1 LDFRS
6 PSDLYAPRR
15 RHQPSLLHVDV
26 SGFKSVSS
34 PTITIVLT
42 ANRFSFT
49 RGFYVNTFLTNGLG
63 NLRSISDNTPH
74 WPVSITFVGL
84 YCYLRS
90 WVIPY
95 LCMGS
100 FNRFRSA
107 HQADIKGKGI
117 LYEDDDE
124 PIKLVD
130 RDDSFVI
137 KEFGLS
143 LIGKVLNPKKQ
154 NVEKLLQ
161 TMPSQWGLSERIT
174 ANDLGNG
181 KFLLNFM
188 SEEDL
193 NSVLRRG
200 PFHYNF
206 CMFVLVRWE
215 PIVHD
220 DYPWIIPFWV
230 QLIGFPLHLWT
241 DMNLRNIGGRLGHVD
256 TLELTEGRMLI
267 EVDSRRPLK
276 FSRKVEYEGDEVTIE
291 IKYDKLFKHCTI
303 CGLLS
308 HEKGYCPSMDVRSR
322 LQHVDRP
329 DFFSRVQR
337 AQDMPRQN
345 WSRDALVNA
354 RPSQQSSLQ
363 TRELQSSRYYTS
375 KPVRYDDKSTR
386 GQGPRYWENDSSRGR
401 HSDRIIRSRDDH
413 LRRNRYGSAR
423 DNPGPYAR
431 PNEKAWKVKP
441 KTHEVGRG
449 QSAVDEDAMIRGATS
464 GEIVPYEQSPEH
476 KSRSIVDLAEMRSG
490 EKTSNRKLAST
501 IVTPVRADHPMEENV
516 TLRDRG
522 EARALAFSP
531 NGEPSHADD
540 LIIGALSDMEIMEQ
554 SDGALMADGDD
565 GEDLLGLDLME
576 LEDRQPQLR
585 SLQVLGRRSSS
596 RSSRTKKLGAKRS
609 APLGINR
616 KFEIL
621 RRGSPSKRSTAT
633 VSHVAEGGEKPRSH
647 NGSSKDKEK
656 ASKHDGL
663 MSSKYSS

>member
-1 LDFRS
+1 
-6 PSDLYAPRR
+6 
-15 RHQPSLLHVDV
+15 
-26 SGFKSVSS
+26 
-34 PTITIVLT
+34 
-42 ANRFSFT
+42 
-49 RGFYVNTFLTNGLG
+49 
-63 NLRSISDNTPH
+63 
-74 WPVSITFVGL
+74 
-84 YCYLRS
+84 
-90 WVIPY
+90 
-95 LCMGS
+95 MGS

-137 KEFGLS
+137 KEFGFS

-193 NSVLRRG
+193 KSVLRRG

-220 DYPWIIPFWV
+220 DYPWIILFWV

-241 DMNLRNIGGRLGHVD
+241 DTNLRNIGGRLGH
-256 TLELTEGRMLI
+256 
-267 EVDSRRPLK
+267 
-276 FSRKVEYEGDEVTIE
+276 KVEYEGDEVTIE

-308 HEKGYCPSMDVRSR
+308 HEKGYCPSMDVRSQ

-413 LRRNRYGSAR
+413 LRRNSG
-423 DNPGPYAR
+423 
-431 PNEKAWKVKP
+431 K
-441 KTHEVGRG
+441 G

-476 KSRSIVDLAEMRSG
+476 KPRSIVDLAEMRSG

-516 TLRDRG
+516 TLRDRV
-522 EARALAFSP
+522 
-531 NGEPSHADD
+531 
-540 LIIGALSDMEIMEQ
+540 
-554 SDGALMADGDD
+554 DGAMADGDD

-576 LEDRQPQLR
+576 LEDRQPQPR
-585 SLQVLGRRSSS
+585 SLQDLGRRSSS
-596 RSSRTKKLGAKRS
+596 RSSRTKKLGA
-609 APLGINR
+609 A
-616 KFEIL
+616 
-621 RRGSPSKRSTAT
+621 
-633 VSHVAEGGEKPRSH
+633 
-647 NGSSKDKEK
+647 
-656 ASKHDGL
+656 
-663 MSSKYSS
+663 